1 MQILFIG
8 DVMGEPGLRVIEAH
22 LPALRSRLRLELVV
36 VNAENAA
43 GGAGITRATAQRLLA
58 AGADVLSNG
67 NHAWD
72 KKEALDYIK
81 TEPRLLRPANYP
93 EGTPGSGWFVATTA
107 SGHKVGILNLLG
119 TVFMHPV
126 LSCPFAA
133 ADRAL
138 AAKPADVRSVIVDMH
153 AETTSEKTAMGWYLD
168 GRVSA
173 VVGTH
178 SHIPTA
184 DERVLPEGT
193 GYLTD
198 VGMTGCYDSVIGLA
212 IDKALKRLVHKLPE
226 RFDTADGPASM
237 CSALINIDPVTG
249 RCRHIQRLRLEEGT
263 DTANDQVRRL
273 A

>member
-22 LPALRSRLRLELVV
+22 LPALRSRLKLELVV
-36 VNAENAA
+36 INAENVA

-58 AGADVLSNG
+58 AGADVLTNG

-72 KKEALDYIK
+72 KKEALDYIQ

-93 EGTPGSGWFVATTA
+93 EGTPGNGWFVATSA

-119 TVFMHPV
+119 TIFMHPV

-133 ADRAL
+133 AERAL
-138 AAKPADVRSVIVDMH
+138 GGRPADVKTVIVDMH
-153 AETTSEKTAMGWYLD
+153 AETTSEKTAMGWFLD

-173 VVGTH
+173 VLGTH

-184 DERVLPEGT
+184 DERVLPDGT
-193 GYLTD
+193 GYITD
-198 VGMTGCYDSVIGLA
+198 VGMTGCYYSVIGLD
-212 IDKALKRLVHKLPE
+212 IGKALKRLVHKLPE
-226 RFDTADGPASM
+226 RFDTAEGPASL
-237 CSALINIDPVTG
+237 CSALLDIDPASG
-249 RCRHIQRLRLEEGT
+249 RCRNIQRLRLEE
-263 DTANDQVRRL
+263 DTATTRESLKRR

>member
-1 MQILFIG
+1 MQILFVG
-8 DVMGEPGLRVIEAH
+8 DVMGEPGLRVIESH
-22 LPALRSRLRLELVV
+22 LPTLRSRLKLELVV
-36 VNAENAA
+36 VNAENVA

-58 AGADVLSNG
+58 AGADVLTNG

-72 KKEALDYIK
+72 KKEALDYIQ

-93 EGTPGSGWFVATTA
+93 ENTPGSGWLVATTA

-119 TVFMHPV
+119 TVFMHPQ

-133 ADRAL
+133 AERAL
-138 AAKPADVRSVIVDMH
+138 AAKPAELRSVIVDMH
-153 AETTSEKTAMGWYLD
+153 AETTSEKTAMGWFLD

-173 VVGTH
+173 VLGTH

-184 DERVLPEGT
+184 DERVLPKGT
-193 GYLTD
+193 GYLSD

-212 IDKALKRLVHKLPE
+212 IDKALSRFVHKLPA
-226 RFDTADGPASM
+226 RFDLAEGRASL
-237 CSALINIDPVTG
+237 CSALLDVDPASG
-249 RCRHIQRLRLEEGT
+249 RCRDIRRLRLEEDAAS
-263 DTANDQVRRL
+263 DTETVRRR